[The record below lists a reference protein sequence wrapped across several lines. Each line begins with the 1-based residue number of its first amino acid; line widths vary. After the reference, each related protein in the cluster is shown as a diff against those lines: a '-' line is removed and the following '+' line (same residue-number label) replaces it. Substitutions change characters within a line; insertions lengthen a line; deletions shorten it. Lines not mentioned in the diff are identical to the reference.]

1 MKIASPFRALALLA
15 SALIG
20 GCTWPGGGFNASGPE
35 MPRLKEALAL
45 RAGMVVADVG
55 AGKGQLTMALAAAVG
70 SAGHVYSSEIDASR
84 LRALREKIAEAGLA
98 NVTLVQAKSSDSG
111 LPAGC
116 CDAIV
121 LRRVYHHV
129 TEPAATNASLLR
141 ALRPGGLLAVI
152 DIPPPFSFLGRG
164 SLGIAPQIVI
174 DEVTASGFELLQLRT
189 DWPGRGPLGSYCA
202 LFRKARDL
210 RLGNA
215 QGLADHHA
223 ARGDEEQRQRV
234 EFPPQLPGAAVE
246 ILADAALPPGE
257 GEHGR

>member
-1 MKIASPFRALALLA
+1 MFAAGYKRAALALLA
-15 SALIG
+15 LALVC

-35 MPRLKEALAL
+35 MPRLTEALAL

-55 AGKGQLTMALAAAVG
+55 AGKGELTLALAAAVG
-70 SAGHVYSSEIDASR
+70 SAGHVYSSEIDPSR
-84 LRALREKIAEAGLA
+84 LRALREKVAAAGLG
-98 NVTLVQAKSSDSG
+98 NVTFVEAKSSDSG

-141 ALRPGGLLAVI
+141 ALRPRGLLAVI
-152 DIPPPFSFLGRG
+152 DIPAPFFYFERS

-174 DEVTASGFELLQLRT
+174 DEVKASGFELVQLRA

-202 LFRKARDL
+202 LFRKR
-210 RLGNA
+210 
-215 QGLADHHA
+215 
-223 ARGDEEQRQRV
+223 
-234 EFPPQLPGAAVE
+234 PT
-246 ILADAALPPGE
+246 
-257 GEHGR
+257 

>member
-1 MKIASPFRALALLA
+1 MFAAGCKRAGLALLA
-15 SALIG
+15 SGLIS

-35 MPRLKEALAL
+35 MPRLTQALAL
-45 RAGMVVADVG
+45 KAGMAVADVG
-55 AGKGQLTMALAAAVG
+55 AGKGELTLALAAAVG
-70 SAGHVYSSEIDASR
+70 SAGHVYSSEIDPAR
-84 LRALREKIAEAGLA
+84 LRALREKVAAAGLG
-98 NVTLVQAKSSDSG
+98 NVTFVEAKSSDSG

-152 DIPPPFSFLGRG
+152 DIPPPFFFLQRS

-174 DEVTASGFELLQLRT
+174 DEVTASGFQMVQLRT

-202 LFRKARDL
+202 LFRK
-210 RLGNA
+210 
-215 QGLADHHA
+215 
-223 ARGDEEQRQRV
+223 
-234 EFPPQLPGAAVE
+234 
-246 ILADAALPPGE
+246 
-257 GEHGR
+257 